1 MFNKEKNK
9 IVMVHYGNVPLCPPV
24 INVCECL
31 VNNSIRVHLIG
42 GDIIKLPE
50 ILLKNSMFSFTDL
63 GDFRTS
69 SSYINKFRKRKRI
82 YEGMR
87 DAFND
92 NMKKGDILWTTN
104 EVAVMFLNKL
114 IKPYQDH
121 HILQLM
127 ELIDYCPVFYKFPIF
142 KFPIDEY
149 ARKAWKT
156 VVPEINRAHI
166 QKIQWKQEKTPY
178 VLPNKSYYLEP
189 GEITDE
195 VESAL
200 KIVKEEKRR
209 IILYMG
215 IFSPDRDMDS
225 CIKAIDALEDK
236 YCLYAIG
243 RISDVMRD
251 RAEYIINNTPNFK
264 YLGFFNPPNHLH
276 FLKYAHIGLTPYRPS
291 YDIKYASPL
300 NSLYCAPNKIFE
312 YAGYGIP
319 MIGTDV
325 LGLRTPFEKFRIG
338 ICCKDLSVKSIV
350 SAVQEIESQY
360 TNMQQNCYEF
370 YNSVNLDEIISKIIF
385 E

>member
-1 MFNKEKNK
+1 MFNSDTNK

-24 INVCECL
+24 INACECL

-42 GDIIKLPE
+42 GSIVALPE
-50 ILLKNSMFSFTDL
+50 ILLNNPLFSFTDL

-69 SSYINKFRKRKRI
+69 SSYVDKYKKRKQI
-82 YEGMR
+82 YNEMR
-87 DAFND
+87 NAFKAK
-92 NMKKGDILWTTN
+92 MRKGDILWTTN
-104 EVAVMFLNKL
+104 EAAVMYLNKL
-114 IKPYQDH
+114 IKPFQDH
-121 HILQLM
+121 HVLQLM
-127 ELIDYCPVFYKFPIF
+127 ELINYCPVSYKVPII

-149 ARKAWKT
+149 ARNAWKT
-156 VVPEINRAHI
+156 VVPEINRAYI
-166 QKIQWKQEKTPY
+166 QKIQWRQEKTPY

-189 GEITDE
+189 GHITPE
-195 VESAL
+195 VEDAISEL
-200 KIVKEEKRR
+200 KKEKRK
-209 IILYMG
+209 IIFYMG

-225 CIKAIDALEDK
+225 CIKAIDALGDD
-236 YCLYAIG
+236 YCLVAIG

-251 RAEYIINNTPNFK
+251 KAEYIINNTPNFK

-319 MIGTDV
+319 MVGTDV
-325 LGLRTPFEKFRIG
+325 LGLRTPFEKFDIG
-338 ICCKDLSVKSIV
+338 ICCKDLSSESIV
-350 SAVQEIESQY
+350 DAVKKIESQY
-360 TNMQQNCYEF
+360 DRMRENCFKFYE
-370 YNSVNLDEIISKIIF
+370 SVNLDHIIKEIIF